1 MTKNLSIRAYA
12 RHRGVT
18 HRAVQKAIIAGR
30 ITRSPDGLLN
40 PTAVDR
46 QWASNT
52 DETKSRNSV
61 SGNPKWRRRP
71 GDPSLPASSDHSTTG
86 QPGPSP
92 AESGYLKAR
101 AVREGYS
108 ARLAKLDFEL
118 RSGSVI
124 SVDVVRVTAFN
135 LARRCRDM
143 LLNIPDRISPILAG
157 CSDSSEVH
165 RLLTAEIQRVCAE
178 LDVITLPRQA

>member
-18 HRAVQKAIIAGR
+18 HRAVQKAIAAGR
-30 ITRSPDGLLN
+30 ITKGHDGLLD
-40 PTAVDR
+40 PRTVDQ

-61 SGNPKWRRRP
+61 SGNPKWRRTS
-71 GDPSLPASSDHSTTG
+71 GEPSLPASSDRSIG
-86 QPGPSP
+86 RS
-92 AESGYLKAR
+92 AADSSYIKSR
-101 AVREGYS
+101 AIREGYS
-108 ARLAKLDFEL
+108 ARLAKLEFEL
-118 RSGSVI
+118 KMGSVL
-124 SVDVVRVTAFN
+124 SADVVRVTAFN

-178 LDVITLPRQA
+178 LDVIALPPQT

>member
-1 MTKNLSIRAYA
+1 MNLSIRGYA
-12 RHRGVT
+12 RHRGVSHT
-18 HRAVQKAIIAGR
+18 AVQKAIAAGR
-30 ITRSPDGLLN
+30 ITKGSDGLLN
-40 PTAVDR
+40 PTTVDR
-46 QWASNT
+46 QWNSNT

-61 SGNPKWRRRP
+61 SGNPIRRRRP
-71 GDPSLPASSDHSTTG
+71 GDPSLPASSVPFNKG
-86 QPGPSP
+86 QTGPS
-92 AESGYLKAR
+92 AADLSYIKSR

-108 ARLAKLDFEL
+108 ARLAKLEFEL

-124 SVDVVRVTAFN
+124 SADVVRVTAFN

-143 LLNIPDRISPILAG
+143 LLNIPDRISPIIAG

-178 LDVITLPRQA
+178 LE